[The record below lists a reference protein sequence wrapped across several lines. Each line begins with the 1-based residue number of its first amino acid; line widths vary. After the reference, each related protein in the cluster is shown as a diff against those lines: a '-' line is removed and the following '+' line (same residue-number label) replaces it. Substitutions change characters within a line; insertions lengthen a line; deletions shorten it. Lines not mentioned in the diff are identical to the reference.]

1 MTNYPDH
8 NMPESFDDY
17 ELGMGATGRR
27 DNAPRTKANTPR
39 PDREAAEPRTLRNEA
54 RAAEPRRRPAGSA
67 PAGASTKRPAPARR
81 PKKPSYGLK
90 DFICDYRTHFAAG
103 VFLCVAAV
111 VMICVSVSFLFNGKL
126 DQSVTHGRTIAEI
139 VDSGAELANAGGAVG
154 ARIAHFLMVDT
165 LGIGSFILAVYIF
178 LIGLW
183 AIRAI
188 RIDFITL
195 TFKSL
200 YSAVAVSLIAGL
212 LTFNTESFFHFGGNH
227 GYYIND
233 MIQRFAGSLG
243 AYAVA
248 LVLLGGLV
256 AIYLHPLRTFFRI
269 AIRAFRGVREK
280 LPDGLG
286 EKVSSLVKPSP
297 VSISSLD
304 EGDEPLSTA
313 DVDTEDAAEDEST
326 EEISERDENAAS
338 DSEPARE
345 GFGMAAIEALD
356 DEDERPARGETQLPE
371 VESREV
377 PATPAPQA
385 IRTQER
391 AATPVA
397 VQTPHT
403 GPALTITNIA
413 TPDSLEHEVQE
424 LDMPEIH
431 DGDHLGLD
439 SPYDHRAELGNY
451 KAPSTEILIDRPAA
465 VKINT
470 QEQQEKTD
478 LIVNALRSYG
488 VEIAEVKATI
498 GPTVTLFEIV
508 PAEGVK
514 IAKIKNL
521 EDDIAMNLAAL
532 GIRIIAPMPGKGT
545 IGIEVPNR
553 DPQIVGIRTVLE
565 SEAYERAKHK
575 MALPMALGATISN
588 DIFIADLTKM
598 PHLLVAGATG
608 QGKSVG
614 LNAII
619 TSLIYA
625 KHPSELKFVLIDPKR
640 VEFSVYKALENHYMA
655 KVPGEDNPIIT
666 DPMKAVSTLQSLCE
680 EMEARY
686 DLLSDAGVRD
696 IAKYNERFCQRRL
709 THHKGHRY
717 LPYIVIIVDE
727 FADLTMVAGKD
738 VSLPIARIAQKARAV
753 GMHMILATQRPSTDV
768 ITGMI
773 KANFPGRIAF
783 RVQQMVDSRTIL
795 DSPGANRLIGRGDML
810 FSNSGQMER
819 VQCALVDTEEIEAI
833 VDTIGSQ
840 VGYATAYELPEP
852 PAAEGTGGPV
862 DLMGGSVEISKR
874 DDTFMQCAR
883 FVGTQNVA
891 STSMLQRKF
900 KIGFNRAGRIMEDL
914 QNLGIV
920 GPPNGSNPRQVLMT
934 TDEVEQV
941 LSNL

>member
-1 MTNYPDH
+1 MPDSKMSDYQE
-8 NMPESFDDY
+8 NNPRSFDDY
-17 ELGMGATGRR
+17 DADLGMMAPRGPGKGKNPQRAATGKNRA
-27 DNAPRTKANTPR
+27 DSSVRTRSNTPR
-39 PDREAAEPRTLRNEA
+39 PNPQPTQNKTSVNARTKAPVKARKPQKPKYGFADFLR
-54 RAAEPRRRPAGSA
+54 
-67 PAGASTKRPAPARR
+67 
-81 PKKPSYGLK
+81 
-90 DFICDYRTHFAAG
+90 DYRTHLAFGVLMFAVG
-103 VFLCVAAV
+103 M
-111 VMICVSVSFLFNGKL
+111 VMIGVSVSFFFNGQL
-126 DQSVTHGRTIAEI
+126 DQSVMQGRT
-139 VDSGAELANAGGAVG
+139 VSQVVNSGLPVGNAGGAVG
-154 ARIAHFLMVDT
+154 ASLARFLMVDT
-165 LGIGSFILAVYIF
+165 LGVGSLILGVYLI
-178 LIGLW
+178 LIGL
-183 AIRAI
+183 AAMRAI
-188 RIDFITL
+188 RINFITL

-200 YSAVAVSLIAGL
+200 YSAVAVSLILGL
-212 LTFNTESFFHFGGNH
+212 LTFNSEGIFHLGGNH
-227 GYYIND
+227 GHHVMG
-233 MIQRFAGSLG
+233 MIERYAGALG

-256 AIYLHPLRTFFRI
+256 AIYLNPLRTFFRNGMKL
-269 AIRAFRGVREK
+269 FRGVKQQIPE
-280 LPDGLG
+280 GLG
-286 EKVSSLVKPSP
+286 DKIGSIIKPSP
-297 VSISSLD
+297 VDISGLD
-304 EGDEPLSTA
+304 GAEEAAAPSPAKHQEASADAVYINTAATGEEPVETRADETIQNKAERYQAPDIHDLDAFEEKGAA
-313 DVDTEDAAEDEST
+313 D
-326 EEISERDENAAS
+326 EI
-338 DSEPARE
+338 
-345 GFGMAAIEALD
+345 
-356 DEDERPARGETQLPE
+356 
-371 VESREV
+371 
-377 PATPAPQA
+377 PATVVDLGANSVSDPSNP
-385 IRTQER
+385 
-391 AATPVA
+391 P
-397 VQTPHT
+397 
-403 GPALTITNIA
+403 LTITNIA
-413 TPDSLEHEVQE
+413 TEGNTEHELEPVE
-424 LDMPEIH
+424 ERREIR
-431 DGDHLGLD
+431 DGDHLGINE
-439 SPYDHRAELGNY
+439 PYDHRAELSHFR
-451 KAPSTEILIDRPAA
+451 APVTDILIERPSS
-465 VKINT
+465 VSINEE
-470 QEQQEKTD
+470 EQQENTTM
-478 LIVNALRSYG
+478 IVNALRSFG
-488 VEIAEVKATI
+488 VEIAEVKATV

-545 IGIEVPNR
+545 IGIEVPNKH
-553 DPQIVGIRTVLE
+553 PQIVGIRTVLE
-565 SEAYERAKHK
+565 SEAYARACRK
-575 MALPMALGATISN
+575 MALPMAMGATISN

-640 VEFSVYKALENHYMA
+640 VEFSVYKAIENHYMA
-655 KVPGEDNPIIT
+655 KIEGEDNPIIT
-666 DPMKAVSTLQSLCE
+666 DPMKAVATLQSLCE
-680 EMEARY
+680 EMEQRY
-686 DLLSDAGVRD
+686 DLLSEAGVRD
-696 IAKYNERFCQRRL
+696 IAKYNERFCERRL
-709 THHKGHRY
+709 NPAKGHRY

-819 VQCALVDTEEIEAI
+819 VQCALVETEEIEAI
-833 VDTIGSQ
+833 VDCIGRQ
-840 VGYATAYELPEP
+840 IGYMTAYPLPEP
-852 PAAEGTGGPV
+852 PAPEQPSGPV
-862 DLMGGSVEISKR
+862 DLGGMGDGTISRK

-883 FVGTQNVA
+883 FAGSQTTV

-941 LSNL
+941 LANLQ